1 MANYMTN
8 YIVYGKSSNMKTY
21 KAMDMHKIKPVNK
34 LFYASIYDLND
45 QTLQNLKDNLKKLEK
60 HINYKFEVRKTK

>member
-1 MANYMTN
+1 
-8 YIVYGKSSNMKTY
+8 MKTY